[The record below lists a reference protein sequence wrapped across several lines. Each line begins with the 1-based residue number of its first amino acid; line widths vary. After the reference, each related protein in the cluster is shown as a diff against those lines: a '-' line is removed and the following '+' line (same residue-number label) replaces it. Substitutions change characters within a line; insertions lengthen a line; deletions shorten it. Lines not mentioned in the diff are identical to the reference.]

1 MSEPVRDE
9 EPKTPLRKVQ
19 REIANLLRASQWMKD
34 HAVEI
39 IEQDSQG
46 LRFLLERT
54 VAQLRSV
61 CVVVG
66 VDRMTN
72 DHPAIEVE
80 TTVTA
85 TESVLVNR
93 SKANAATALDVA
105 QMAISILD
113 GYCWKFDEMNHE
125 SLEQGV
131 LRATVT
137 FRGLVE
143 RDEVCPNQTEKE
155 D

>member
-1 MSEPVRDE
+1 MREPISDKIQMS
-9 EPKTPLRKVQ
+9 PLRQVQ
-19 REIANLLRASQWMKD
+19 REIADLLRASQWMKD
-34 HAVEI
+34 HGVEI

-46 LRFLLERT
+46 LRFLLQKT
-54 VAQLRSV
+54 VAQLKGV

-72 DHPAIEVE
+72 DNPAIEVE

-93 SKANAATALDVA
+93 SKADAATALDVA
-105 QMAISILD
+105 QAAIALID
-113 GYCWKFDEMNHE
+113 GEWWHFDDLQHE

-143 RDEVCPNQTEKE
+143 RHKVCPQEQ
-155 D
+155 

>member
-1 MSEPVRDE
+1 MSEPISD
-9 EPKTPLRKVQ
+9 KIQMNPLRQVQ
-19 REIANLLRASQWMKD
+19 REIADLLRASQWMND
-34 HAVEI
+34 HGVEI

-46 LRFLLERT
+46 LRFLLQKT
-54 VAQLRSV
+54 VAQLK
-61 CVVVG
+61 

-72 DHPAIEVE
+72 DNPAIEVE

-93 SKANAATALDVA
+93 SKADAATALDVA
-105 QMAISILD
+105 QAAIALID
-113 GYCWKFDEMNHE
+113 GEWWHFDDLQHE

-143 RDEVCPNQTEKE
+143 RHKVCPQEQ
-155 D
+155 

>member
-1 MSEPVRDE
+1 MSEPISD
-9 EPKTPLRKVQ
+9 KIQMNPLRQVQ
-19 REIANLLRASQWMKD
+19 REIADLLRASQWMKD
-34 HAVEI
+34 HGVEI

-46 LRFLLERT
+46 LRFLLQKT
-54 VAQLRSV
+54 VAQLKGV

-66 VDRMTN
+66 VGRMTN
-72 DHPAIEVE
+72 DNPAIEVE

-93 SKANAATALDVA
+93 SKADAATALDVA
-105 QMAISILD
+105 QAAIALID
-113 GYCWKFDEMNHE
+113 GEWWHFDDLQHE
-125 SLEQGV
+125 SLDRGV

-143 RDEVCPNQTEKE
+143 RHKVCPQEQ
-155 D
+155 

>member
-1 MSEPVRDE
+1 MSEPISD
-9 EPKTPLRKVQ
+9 KIQMNPLRQVQ
-19 REIANLLRASQWMKD
+19 REIADLLRASQWMKD
-34 HAVEI
+34 HGVEI

-46 LRFLLERT
+46 LRFLLQKT
-54 VAQLRSV
+54 VAQLKGV

-72 DHPAIEVE
+72 DNPASEVE

-85 TESVLVNR
+85 TESVPVNR
-93 SKANAATALDVA
+93 SKADAATALDVA
-105 QMAISILD
+105 QAAIALID
-113 GYCWKFDEMNHE
+113 GEWWHFDDLQHE

-131 LRATVT
+131 RRATVT

-143 RDEVCPNQTEKE
+143 RHKVCPQEQ
-155 D
+155 

>member
-1 MSEPVRDE
+1 MSEPISD
-9 EPKTPLRKVQ
+9 KIQMNPLRQVQ
-19 REIANLLRASQWMKD
+19 REIADLLRASQWMKD
-34 HAVEI
+34 HGVEI

-46 LRFLLERT
+46 LRFLLQKT
-54 VAQLRSV
+54 VAQLKGV

-72 DHPAIEVE
+72 DNPAIEVE

-93 SKANAATALDVA
+93 SKADAATALDVA
-105 QMAISILD
+105 LAAIALID
-113 GYCWKFDEMNHE
+113 GEWWHFDDLQHE
-125 SLEQGV
+125 ALEQGV

-143 RDEVCPNQTEKE
+143 RHKVCPQEQ
-155 D
+155 

>member
-1 MSEPVRDE
+1 MSEPISD
-9 EPKTPLRKVQ
+9 KIQMNPLRQVQ
-19 REIANLLRASQWMKD
+19 REIADLLRASQWMKD
-34 HAVEI
+34 HGVEI

-46 LRFLLERT
+46 LRFLLQKT
-54 VAQLRSV
+54 VAQLKGG

-66 VDRMTN
+66 ADRMTN
-72 DHPAIEVE
+72 DNPAIEVE

-93 SKANAATALDVA
+93 SKADAATALDVA
-105 QMAISILD
+105 QAAIALID
-113 GYCWKFDEMNHE
+113 GEWWHFDDLQHE

-143 RDEVCPNQTEKE
+143 RHKVCPQEQ
-155 D
+155 

>member
-1 MSEPVRDE
+1 MSEPISD
-9 EPKTPLRKVQ
+9 KIQMNPLRQVQ
-19 REIANLLRASQWMKD
+19 REIADLLRASQWMKD
-34 HAVEI
+34 HGVEI

-46 LRFLLERT
+46 LRFLLQKT
-54 VAQLRSV
+54 VAQLKGV

-72 DHPAIEVE
+72 DNPAIEVE
-80 TTVTA
+80 TTVKA

-93 SKANAATALDVA
+93 AKADAATALDVA
-105 QMAISILD
+105 QAVIALIA
-113 GYCWKFDEMNHE
+113 GEWWHFDDLKHE

-131 LRATVT
+131 LLATVT

-143 RDEVCPNQTEKE
+143 RHKVCPQEQ
-155 D
+155 

>member
-1 MSEPVRDE
+1 MSEPISD
-9 EPKTPLRKVQ
+9 KIQMNPLRQVQ
-19 REIANLLRASQWMKD
+19 REIADLLRASQWMKD
-34 HAVEI
+34 HGVEI

-46 LRFLLERT
+46 LRFLLQKT
-54 VAQLRSV
+54 VAQLKGV

-66 VDRMTN
+66 VDRMTKDN
-72 DHPAIEVE
+72 PAIEVE

-93 SKANAATALDVA
+93 SKADAATALDVA
-105 QMAISILD
+105 QAAIALID
-113 GYCWKFDEMNHE
+113 GEWWHFDDLQHE

-143 RDEVCPNQTEKE
+143 RHKVCPQEQ
-155 D
+155 

>member
-1 MSEPVRDE
+1 MSEPISD
-9 EPKTPLRKVQ
+9 KIQMNPLRQVQ
-19 REIANLLRASQWMKD
+19 REIADLLRASQWMKD
-34 HAVEI
+34 HGVEI
-39 IEQDSQG
+39 IEQDSPG
-46 LRFLLERT
+46 LRFMLQKT
-54 VAQLRSV
+54 VAQLKGV

-72 DHPAIEVE
+72 DNPAIEVE

-93 SKANAATALDVA
+93 SKADAATALDVA
-105 QMAISILD
+105 QAAIALID
-113 GYCWKFDEMNHE
+113 GEWWHFDDLQHE

-143 RDEVCPNQTEKE
+143 RHKVCPQEQ
-155 D
+155 